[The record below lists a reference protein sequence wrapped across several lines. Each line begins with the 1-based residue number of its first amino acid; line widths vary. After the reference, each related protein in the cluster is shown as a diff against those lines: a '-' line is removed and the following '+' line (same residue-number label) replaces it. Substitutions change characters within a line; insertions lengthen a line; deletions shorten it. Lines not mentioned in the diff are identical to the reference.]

1 MSKSLVII
9 ESPAKCGKIQKYL
22 GNQYIV
28 KASFGHIR
36 NLNKKKG
43 IKAINIENNF
53 KPSYSII
60 PCKQKYIKELKKH
73 AKKCKEVI
81 IATDLDREG
90 EAIGYHIAKVL
101 NLNLKTTKRIVYKE
115 ISKIA
120 LQNAIKNP
128 RLLDINLINAQQAR
142 LILDYIIG
150 FEISPV
156 LWKYIRNHL
165 SAGRCQS
172 PALRLICDKNHEI
185 TNFNSKTYY
194 DISGTFGCNDN
205 IKYEATST
213 NIMNTKLEVISILEL
228 FKTATFKIYKIL
240 NSESKSK
247 PPAPYITSTIQQDAS
262 NKLGLSLKVTMNVL
276 QKLYEAGKIT
286 YMRTDSKVLS
296 EICTNEI
303 KEFVINKYGIKY
315 HKMRKYKNKTQ
326 NVQEAHECIRPVDIK
341 EVLLDNFSN
350 YETKLYSMIWKR
362 TIASQMSEMI
372 TSIMKIEIKNNKNN
386 FKFSTKFS
394 KTIFLGYGIIY
405 NLENINEIDKIRD
418 YISDGKILKTISI
431 ISTEK
436 ITKASSRYTEASLV
450 KNLEKNGIGRP
461 STYSSIVDTLFK
473 RNYIIK
479 ESKEGIEKNI
489 FIIELDTNNNI
500 SEKTKQIKLNSENK
514 KLFVTDLGKMVNK
527 FMIENFNS
535 IVDYKF
541 TSEIETTL
549 DNIANGESN
558 WVNLLDNSYKSFHPK
573 VIKLLAN
580 VPKKVWKNEKKVL
593 GINPKNNKNIYC
605 YKGKY
610 GPVIQEGDE
619 DIKYVGLSKK
629 INISDITI
637 ETVLDILDYP
647 KFIAKYNNKEIDMYY
662 GQNGYYIKYNNKSY
676 SITNKNITLD
686 EIKQIIKEKNKSII
700 KEFSNGISIRVGKYG
715 PYILKSGKKAK
726 IVSVPIEL
734 KDKLDKI
741 KYSECLKILNSKNKF
756 KK

>member
-73 AKKCKEVI
+73 AKQCKEVI

-172 PALRLICDKNHEI
+172 PTLRLICDKNHEI

-213 NIMNTKLEVISILEL
+213 NIINTKSEVISILEL

-573 VIKLLAN
+573 VIELLAN

-610 GPVIQEGDE
+610 GPVIQEGDK

-629 INISDITI
+629 TNISDITI

-676 SITNKNITLD
+676 SITNKNMTLD

>member
-1 MSKSLVII
+1 M
-9 ESPAKCGKIQKYL
+9 
-22 GNQYIV
+22 
-28 KASFGHIR
+28 
-36 NLNKKKG
+36 
-43 IKAINIENNF
+43 
-53 KPSYSII
+53 
-60 PCKQKYIKELKKH
+60 
-73 AKKCKEVI
+73 
-81 IATDLDREG
+81 
-90 EAIGYHIAKVL
+90 
-101 NLNLKTTKRIVYKE
+101 
-115 ISKIA
+115 
-120 LQNAIKNP
+120 
-128 RLLDINLINAQQAR
+128 DINLINAQQAR

-172 PALRLICDKNHEI
+172 PTLRLICDKNHEI

-213 NIMNTKLEVISILEL
+213 NIINTKLEVISILEL

-573 VIKLLAN
+573 VIELLAN

-610 GPVIQEGDE
+610 GPVIQEGDK

-629 INISDITI
+629 TNISDITI

-676 SITNKNITLD
+676 SITNKNMTLD

>member
-73 AKKCKEVI
+73 AKQCKEVI

-172 PALRLICDKNHEI
+172 PTLRLICDKNHEI

-213 NIMNTKLEVISILEL
+213 NIINTKSEVISILEL

-573 VIKLLAN
+573 VIELLAN

-610 GPVIQEGDE
+610 GPVIQEGDK

-629 INISDITI
+629 TNISDITI

-676 SITNKNITLD
+676 SITNKNMTLD

-741 KYSECLKILNSKNKF
+741 KYSECLKILNLKNKL

>member
-629 INISDITI
+629 TNISDITI

-700 KEFSNGISIRVGKYG
+700 KEFSNGISIRVGEYG

>member
-73 AKKCKEVI
+73 AKQCKEVI

-172 PALRLICDKNHEI
+172 PTLRLICDKNHEI

-213 NIMNTKLEVISILEL
+213 NIINTKSEVISILEL

-573 VIKLLAN
+573 VIELLAN

-610 GPVIQEGDE
+610 GPVIQEGDK

-629 INISDITI
+629 TNISDITI

-647 KFIAKYNNKEIDMYY
+647 KFIEKYNNKEIDMYY

-676 SITNKNITLD
+676 SITNKNMTLD

>member
-73 AKKCKEVI
+73 AKQCKEVI

-172 PALRLICDKNHEI
+172 PTLRLICDKNHEI

-213 NIMNTKLEVISILEL
+213 NIINTKLEVISILEL

-573 VIKLLAN
+573 VIELLAN

-610 GPVIQEGDE
+610 GPVIQEGDK

-629 INISDITI
+629 TNISDITI

-676 SITNKNITLD
+676 SITNKNMTLD

>member
-172 PALRLICDKNHEI
+172 PTLRLICDKNHEI

-213 NIMNTKLEVISILEL
+213 NIINTKLEVISILEL

-573 VIKLLAN
+573 VIELLAN

-610 GPVIQEGDE
+610 GPVIQEGDK

-629 INISDITI
+629 TNISDITI

-676 SITNKNITLD
+676 SITNKNMTLD